1 VKYPARQWF
10 MPVGGGYV
18 PIMDDE
24 SDRKDIERDQNDV
37 EREVKGKRQA
47 AANPAEEKDPRGKRK
62 PPEPFS
68 GATR

>member
-1 VKYPARQWF
+1 
-10 MPVGGGYV
+10 
-18 PIMDDE
+18 MDDE